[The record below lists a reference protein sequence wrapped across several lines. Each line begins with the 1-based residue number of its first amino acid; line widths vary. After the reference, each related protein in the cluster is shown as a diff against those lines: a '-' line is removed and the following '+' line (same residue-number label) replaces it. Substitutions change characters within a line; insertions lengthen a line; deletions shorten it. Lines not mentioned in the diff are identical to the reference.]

1 MVVPSNTWETATMTP
16 AMDTTPT
23 KALDEQRREQ
33 VARSARPRWH
43 PQRRPWRRRRFVGRA
58 ILFGLAAL
66 VVAACGGADPDA
78 ASSAAPTVPVLDVM
92 VAGDVATLVA
102 NVVDPDGELDL
113 VTIEW
118 GDGTS
123 DTVTSGFPGVRL
135 DHTYTD
141 DGDYT
146 IVLEARTASGQ
157 SVTATTEASITAF
170 AAAEAAA
177 AATDDDAGGSG
188 SGTGGSNSS
197 GGSGGGNPPPAPSP
211 SPEPEPSPEPAPEE
225 PSPAP
230 DPVTVDLLDDD
241 ITYRFRLSPPDGAGG
256 SSEGVQQGPHGFGIR
271 SYAWHGWNG
280 AGTAEGRLRRSVD
293 ATSVLEDM
301 PDNVTAVS
309 AEVSYTLDTRAEVK
323 GPNGRTSTFVVWLL
337 DLGVGPYTKL
347 VELTVKNDDANPI
360 QRPDPETHT
369 GTLTTTLTRDEPEA
383 AFRVE
388 AWCHSTSGSLALT
401 LLNEGYCDA
410 LEGGGIKLRAL
421 SVTFI
426 PIIED

>member
-1 MVVPSNTWETATMTP
+1 MTGPGLRRMVVPPNTWETAKMMPTMDITP
-16 AMDTTPT
+16 MQAPHG
-23 KALDEQRREQ
+23 QRR
-33 VARSARPRWH
+33 SPR
-43 PQRRPWRRRRFVGRA
+43 RLVGRA
-58 ILFGLAAL
+58 ILLGLVAL
-66 VVAACGGADPDA
+66 VLAACGGADPDA
-78 ASSAAPTVPVLDVM
+78 EPSAAPTVPVLDV
-92 VAGDVATLVA
+92 VVTQDVATLVA
-102 NVVDPDGELDL
+102 NVVDPDGEIDL
-113 VTIEW
+113 VTVEW

-146 IVLEARTASGQ
+146 IVLEVRGVSGQ
-157 SVTATTEASITAF
+157 SVIATTVASITAF
-170 AAAEAAA
+170 AEAEAAA
-177 AATDDDAGGSG
+177 ASTDDDRGSG
-188 SGTGGSNSS
+188 SSSGSSGGS
-197 GGSGGGNPPPAPSP
+197 GGSGGGNPPPAP
-211 SPEPEPSPEPAPEE
+211 EPSPEPAPEE
-225 PSPAP
+225 LEPEPAP
-230 DPVTVDLLDDD
+230 EPVTVDLLDDD
-241 ITYRFRLSPPDGAGG
+241 ITYRFRFSPPDGAGG
-256 SSEGVQQGPHGFGIR
+256 SSEAMQQGPHGFGLR

-280 AGTAEGRLRRSVD
+280 AGTAEGRLQRSFD

-301 PDNVTAVS
+301 PDHVTAVS

-323 GPNGRTSTFVVWLL
+323 GPDNRTSTFVVWLL

-388 AWCHSTSGSLALT
+388 ATCHSTSGSQTLA

-410 LEGGGIKLRAL
+410 LEKGGIKLRAL
-421 SVTFI
+421 SVTFT